1 MSLLYA
7 IANSS
12 FRVPSRSFSVAKDA
26 PEIQQRWKD
35 IQLTFDHRIGDFFLQ
50 VAGDYNKNNL
60 LARTVGV
67 RGGQY
72 IYIDINTNR
81 PDGSLNPQFLHP
93 YTDGQLRKNLSAR
106 EMEGLRV
113 AAGYFKDAGPWGKY
127 TVSMMAGYSKFDIKS
142 KVYSLSIAQNAD
154 HRRWGAASQTINQTD
169 LIRVRSYIFDDAARP
184 YSAPASVRFVDPIN
198 GIAKLVTP
206 ILAIEVT
213 RPDSLQ

>member
-67 RGGQY
+67 RGGQD

-93 YTDGQLRKNLSAR
+93 YTDGQLRKNLSGR
-106 EMEGLRV
+106 EVEGLRV
-113 AAGYFKDAGPWGKY
+113 AAGYYKDAGGWRKY
-127 TVSMMAGYSKFDIKS
+127 TASLMAGDTQFDIRS
-142 KVYSLSIAQNAD
+142 RVYSMSIARNAV
-154 HRRWGAASQTINQTD
+154 H
-169 LIRVRSYIFDDAARP
+169 
-184 YSAPASVRFVDPIN
+184 APCVAGGQSVP
-198 GIAKLVTP
+198 
-206 ILAIEVT
+206 
-213 RPDSLQ
+213 